1 MTKQFNDLGLRKW
14 SLLLLLGAL
23 ATDAAAQR
31 QTGLTPEMVVSLKR
45 VTQVA
50 LNPLGDEVAY
60 TLNVPRSL
68 DEPPGRGHSELWV
81 VARSGGNPRPY
92 VTQPGRASSPRWA
105 PDGWSIAYLSKD
117 EEVSPHTQIYTIP
130 VDGGGGRALTDHDA
144 SILAYEWSPDG
155 KWIAFTASDPESD
168 EEEADKEAGRDWLV
182 SDENYKY
189 RRLWLFEVET
199 GETRRLFKDDLNVWS
214 FTWALDG
221 KSLAFQAAS
230 TPLIDESYV
239 FKQIYTVAATGG
251 KPRAI
256 AATEGKLGPM
266 SISPDGKQLAFLGAV
281 SLNDP
286 LSQSLFIVPLKGGRA
301 RNLSEGYEASAVGV
315 HWLDD
320 KTLLQRTVEGA
331 RSALF
336 RIDVGSGGRTR
347 LAHGGPILSGL
358 DVSAAANA
366 LAAVAH
372 TPDHPSEVYAGTLAE
387 GFLSRTTTHNPELE
401 GLKLAAQEVVSW
413 QGPGGQNIEGVL
425 TYPLN
430 YRKGRRYP
438 LILQVHGGPE
448 GVSLDGWTTTALYPV
463 QVLAARGSA
472 VLQPNYR
479 GSGGRGVAFSKGD
492 HDDLGG
498 AEFEDILAGIDA
510 LVERGLVDAGRVGT
524 GGWSYGGYMSAWAA
538 TRHSGRFK
546 AAVVAAGLTNW
557 ISFAGTTDIP
567 HEMSL
572 VHWNS
577 YWFDQP
583 ELHWERSPM
592 YHLNDATTPT
602 LVVHGMKDTRV
613 HPEQSLQLYTGLKLK
628 GVPTALVQYPR
639 EPHGLRESAH
649 QLDFINRVVDWFD
662 EYVK

>member
-1 MTKQFNDLGLRKW
+1 MTFLHHQPGLRR
-14 SLLLLLGAL
+14 LLLLVLLGAL
-23 ATDAAAQR
+23 VSAATAQR
-31 QTGLTPEMVVSLKR
+31 QTGITPEMVVSLKR

-50 LNPLGDEVAY
+50 LNPGGDEVAY

-81 VARSGGNPRPY
+81 VATSGGNPRPY
-92 VTQPGRASSPRWA
+92 VAHPGRASSPRWA
-105 PDGWSIAYLSKD
+105 PDGGSIAYLSKD
-117 EEVSPHTQIYTIP
+117 EDVSPHTQIYTIP
-130 VDGGGGRALTDHDA
+130 LDGGGGRTLTDHDA

-155 KWIAFTASDPESD
+155 KWIAFTAGDPESD
-168 EEEADKEAGRDWLV
+168 EQKADKEAGRDWLV

-189 RRLWLFEVET
+189 RRLWLLEVAT
-199 GETRRLFKDDLNVWS
+199 GETRQLFKDDLSVRS
-214 FTWALDG
+214 FTWAPDG
-221 KSLAFQAAS
+221 KSLTFQAAR
-230 TPLIDESYV
+230 TPLIDDSYV

-251 KPRAI
+251 KPRI
-256 AATEGKLGPM
+256 VTATEGKLGAM

-281 SLNDP
+281 TLNDP
-286 LSQSLFIVPLKGGRA
+286 LSQSLFVVPLKGGRA
-301 RNLSEGYEASAVGV
+301 SNLSEGYDGSAEGV

-320 KTLLQRTVEGA
+320 KTLLLGANEGA

-336 RIDVGSGGRTR
+336 RVEVGSGGRTR
-347 LAHGGPILSGL
+347 LGQGGPILSSL
-358 DVSAAANA
+358 DVNPAANA

-372 TPDHPSEVYAGTLAE
+372 TPMHPSEVYAGTLTE
-387 GFLSRTTTHNPELE
+387 GFLSRTTIHNPALE
-401 GLKLAAQEVVSW
+401 GLKLAAQKVITW
-413 QGPGGQNIEGVL
+413 QGPGGQTIEGVL
-425 TYPLN
+425 TFPLN

-448 GVSLDGWTTTALYPV
+448 GVSLDGWTTRAAYPV
-463 QVLAARGSA
+463 QVLAARGYA

-524 GGWSYGGYMSAWAA
+524 GGWSYGGYLSAWAA
-538 TRHSGRFK
+538 TRHSRRFK

-592 YHLNDATTPT
+592 YHLNHAATPT
-602 LVVHGMKDTRV
+602 LIVHGMKDERV

-639 EPHGLRESAH
+639 EPHGLREPAH
-649 QLDFINRVVDWFD
+649 QLDFINRTLAWFD
-662 EYVK
+662 KYVK